1 MALFVPVPASS
12 SACSSLPKV
21 ATPRGRSQ
29 GHGTGARAREALG
42 LGLMS
47 AMVSFRKGWK
57 SRKVARRAE
66 EMEMDLPAL
75 DLDPKALDSAPELSF
90 MIEELP
96 SRNSSSLIVQHRLG
110 SETQIPAVL
119 KLVAARIA
127 DMRFLGGSGV
137 HFRHY
142 CRNHLDLKLRGLQ
155 LLRLGLENMFFVC
168 KVANFVYFKRW
179 WGT

>member
-1 MALFVPVPASS
+1 
-12 SACSSLPKV
+12 
-21 ATPRGRSQ
+21 
-29 GHGTGARAREALG
+29 
-42 LGLMS
+42 
-47 AMVSFRKGWK
+47 
-57 SRKVARRAE
+57 
-66 EMEMDLPAL
+66 MDLPAL

-127 DMRFLGGSGV
+127 DMRFLGSSGV

-142 CRNHLDLKLRGLQ
+142 CRNHLDLKFKLRGLQ
-155 LLRLGLENMFFVC
+155 LLRLGLENMLFVC

>member
-12 SACSSLPKV
+12 SACSSLGPKV
-21 ATPRGRSQ
+21 ATPRGRSLER
-29 GHGTGARAREALG
+29 HGTGARGARGALG

-47 AMVSFRKGWK
+47 AMVSRSWK

-127 DMRFLGGSGV
+127 DMRFLGSSGV

-142 CRNHLDLKLRGLQ
+142 CRNQILDLKFKLRGLQ
-155 LLRLGLENMFFVC
+155 LLRLGLENMFFRLQSC
-168 KVANFVYFKRW
+168 
-179 WGT
+179 